1 MLPYSGLFF
10 FYILLLALIPAVVL
24 GVLEKRIKFYGLI
37 VNLII
42 LSVIFYNSKQQLIY
56 LAFFI
61 IWGFALVKS
70 TLVIKQRPRYG
81 FFIVYSLIANLFIL
95 TFVYFS
101 KPTQKYGYL
110 IAFLTLELIL
120 AVCFKLFRYKHKR
133 GFLNWALIIL
143 SLMPLIYT
151 KFGSMLLHQSGIGF
165 LGISYLTFK
174 VVQIII
180 EIQDGLIKKASVL
193 DYLYFILYFP
203 TISSGPID
211 RFRRFIKDAETPLS
225 RKAYLELLGEGLW
238 KVFVGAGY
246 KFILAYFITN
256 YWMNKVP
263 PEHNLLNTLNYM
275 YAYSFYL
282 FFDFAGYSLIAIGI
296 SYILGIK
303 TPENF
308 NKPFISKDIK
318 DFWNRWHMTLSFWFR
333 DFIYTRIIMAALKN
347 KGLRKYKYA
356 SSYVG
361 YLITMGLMGIWHGT
375 DIYYI
380 LYGLYHG
387 LLIVATD
394 LFQRKVGW
402 YKKVKDNILWKCL
415 SIFVTFNLICFGFL
429 IFSGY
434 LFVKAKK

>member
-1 MLPYSGLFF
+1 MLPYSGLLF
-10 FYILLLALIPAVVL
+10 FYILLLTLIPAVVL
-24 GVLEKRIKFYGLI
+24 GILEKRIKLYGLI
-37 VNLII
+37 INLLFIA
-42 LSVIFYNSKQQLIY
+42 VIFYNSKEQLIY
-56 LAFFI
+56 LAFFV
-61 IWGFALVKS
+61 IWGFLLVKS
-70 TLVIKQRPRYG
+70 TLLIKHRPRHG
-81 FFIVYSLIANLFIL
+81 FFIIYCLFTNLFIL
-95 TFVYFS
+95 TFVYYG
-101 KPTQKYGYL
+101 KPAQKYAYL
-110 IAFLTLELIL
+110 IAFLALELIL
-120 AVCFKLFRYKHKR
+120 FITGQLFRYKHR
-133 GFLNWALIIL
+133 SSFLNWMLIIL
-143 SLMPLIYT
+143 SLMPLVYT
-151 KFGSMLLHQSGIGF
+151 KFGSMLLQSGIGF

-174 VVQIII
+174 IIQTI
-180 EIQDGLIKKASVL
+180 LEIQDGLIKKVSVL
-193 DYLYFILYFP
+193 DYLYFILFFP

-211 RFRRFIKDAETPLS
+211 RTRRFLKDADTALS
-225 RKAYLELLGEGLW
+225 RKEYLELLGEGIW
-238 KVFVGAGY
+238 KVFIGSGY
-246 KFILAYFITN
+246 KFILAYLISN

-263 PEHNLLNTLNYM
+263 QEHNLLNTLNYM

-308 NKPFISKDIK
+308 NRPFISKDIK

-333 DFIYTRIIMAALKN
+333 DFIYTKFVMAALKN
-347 KGLRKYKYA
+347 KRLRKYKYA

-361 YLITMGLMGIWHGT
+361 YMITMGLMGIWHGT

-387 LLIVATD
+387 LLIIATD

-415 SIFVTFNLICFGFL
+415 SIFMTFNLICFGFL